1 MIEHRILNSI
11 WDCIVYL
18 NLSLIDLYALL
29 VFSLSVYFL
38 LLVFFSCFYFIVFS
52 LSFYPFRLL
61 RNLFNKSFI
70 ICMIRPESDHILL
83 LDVHCF
89 NSYVHWRLDI
99 YLIITS
105 GVPIHF
111 WFILYRLFHPFRF
124 ILKSN
129 FTPCMARWS
138 NSYRK
143 YFSILYREGS
153 TVETSMT
160 VEFSLFVF
168 DIYRRNKKNNCL
180 YEWVTCERPIKCS
193 HGCSD
198 GTRL

>member
-38 LLVFFSCFYFIVFS
+38 LHGFLFCFYFVVFS
-52 LSFYPFRLL
+52 LSSCPFRLL

-70 ICMIRPESDHILL
+70 MCMICLESDPKLL
-83 LDVHCF
+83 LDVHF
-89 NSYVHWRLDI
+89 LTRMYIEDLDI
-99 YLIITS
+99 YPIITS
-105 GVPIHF
+105 GVPFHF
-111 WFILYRLFHPFRF
+111 WFILYRLFYPFWF

-129 FTPCMARWS
+129 FTPCMAQWY
-138 NSYRK
+138 NLYRK

-160 VEFSLFVF
+160 VEFSPFIF
-168 DIYRRNKKNNCL
+168 DIYRRNKKTITYMN
-180 YEWVTCERPIKCS
+180 
-193 HGCSD
+193 G
-198 GTRL
+198 